1 MRLHSPIP
9 QPCWCLAPV
18 LPKQNGLPHND
29 WNATAHVILRQMARQ
44 RRRARLVQFDRRHSS
59 ALKQHSAGSLPLSS
73 FRESHKASETTHM
86 ASEATSWAAHW
97 VVWPLGNLKRAVC
110 HHARSRLLGAERAN
124 CCRRNGTSRQGQP
137 MALVWFDV
145 WTGHSSSKPDLF
157 QSCTSGLHHLLLH
170 VSWLCA

>member
-86 ASEATSWAAHW
+86 ASESHK
-97 VVWPLGNLKRAVC
+97 LGSTLGGVASGQLETCRLSSR
-110 HHARSRLLGAERAN
+110 RSRLLGAERAN

>member
-86 ASEATSWAAHW
+86 ASESHKLGSTLGGVASGQLETCRLSSRPLPTVRRRKGQLLQKKWDVQARTAYGSC
-97 VVWPLGNLKRAVC
+97 VV
-110 HHARSRLLGAERAN
+110 
-124 CCRRNGTSRQGQP
+124 
-137 MALVWFDV
+137 
-145 WTGHSSSKPDLF
+145 
-157 QSCTSGLHHLLLH
+157 
-170 VSWLCA
+170 